1 MKCCQYGAAFKIVL
15 FYKVS
20 YCFKRT
26 RFAAIFIMGVLL
38 HITKTVKNSYMP
50 KGAKYGGRKVGT
62 GNKISAALKEVLNE
76 YCMNEFQFLNANIE
90 RLTLHERIILFTKVL
105 PFVLPK
111 NGVPEANTGEASKV
125 PIIIFSNKE

>member
-1 MKCCQYGAAFKIVL
+1 MLCVPWYPF
-15 FYKVS
+15 
-20 YCFKRT
+20 
-26 RFAAIFIMGVLL
+26 
-38 HITKTVKNSYMP
+38 TKTVKNSNLP
-50 KGAKYGGRKVGT
+50 KGIKYGGRQRGT
-62 GNKISAALKEVLNE
+62 GNKLSAALKEALNE

-111 NGVPEANTGEASKV
+111 NGVPEVNMAEAAKV